1 MTRNDSNDFFFSPFE
16 RPISAR
22 DPDPAIYSTRP
33 ACFSFPFPGVR
44 AQELIADKRTPKK
57 KEAQDKRST
66 CVIHAEAA
74 ASIFDQLQLNEDY
87 SPYRS
92 QMGAKV
98 SDRGSYWARGLKLF
112 LHLRA
117 AKPTIIL
124 HQEVSL

>member
-1 MTRNDSNDFFFSPFE
+1 MTRNDSNDFFFSPFG

-22 DPDPAIYSTRP
+22 DADPAIYSTRP
-33 ACFSFPFPGVR
+33 ACFSFSFSGGARP
-44 AQELIADKRTPKK
+44 TPNPRQTAAKKKK

-98 SDRGSYWARGLKLF
+98 SDRGSY
-112 LHLRA
+112 
-117 AKPTIIL
+117 
-124 HQEVSL
+124 

>member
-1 MTRNDSNDFFFSPFE
+1 M
-16 RPISAR
+16 ISSFHPLDGR
-22 DPDPAIYSTRP
+22 YPRGTLTPQFTPLDRRVSL
-33 ACFSFPFPGVR
+33 FPFPGVR
-44 AQELIADKRTPKK
+44 AQELIADKRTPKKK

-98 SDRGSYWARGLKLF
+98 SDRGSYWAHGLKLF